1 MKAKII
7 IHVTVVAALTACAAD
22 GLMVHSML
30 TRDGRRMVSR
40 LEGGKRVYSLVPT
53 NQLPANLPPVREW
66 KLYGIKSAH
75 TDIGLTNPQYIQRH
89 WTVRR
94 IDEAA
99 RLIDADKRADSD
111 PAAYRYVMEGVWFWD
126 NYHQD
131 KGMDAAW
138 RIVTNYMARGR
149 MDVGVTCAGNH
160 THLYSA
166 TEIDRSTLTKR
177 LLEQKWGIHTHT
189 FFMADNPG
197 KQPKG
202 KTAIYPYLFT
212 DWLQMHQ
219 PDGDSMNFTF
229 RFAITSYANG
239 GRGATA
245 LPGGTNEKV
254 GRSPR
259 DRRTQQWAH
268 VARMCEDWL
277 DPYAKWMPNIFGTD
291 WR

>member
-7 IHVTVVAALTACAAD
+7 ILVAVVAALTAWADD
-22 GLMVHSML
+22 GLMAYSML

-40 LEGGKRVYSLVPT
+40 LEGGRRVYSRVPT

-66 KLYGIKSAH
+66 KLYGIKAAH

-160 THLYSA
+160 THLYSE

-197 KQPKG
+197 LSCSL
-202 KTAIYPYLFT
+202 I
-212 DWLQMHQ
+212 
-219 PDGDSMNFTF
+219 
-229 RFAITSYANG
+229 
-239 GRGATA
+239 
-245 LPGGTNEKV
+245 
-254 GRSPR
+254 
-259 DRRTQQWAH
+259 
-268 VARMCEDWL
+268 
-277 DPYAKWMPNIFGTD
+277 DPYARAPRRQVQRRPFARDGRAPRHVRRHDRPRGRGSCVVASHPQRRTLLRHKRLQGTARVRD
-291 WR
+291 MDAAPRLDRTRRRNGFE